1 MEAKCAVWLS
11 ERVAPAT
18 RAMDTLLKSFGGCE
32 AVYGAGKN
40 DYLAAGVANEKTLK
54 ALLDKEL
61 KSADDTIARCE
72 RLGIRVIPYASE
84 EYPDRLANI
93 YAPPALLYAQGEP
106 LDADSRPLISIVGT
120 RDCTEY
126 GRKSAYVI
134 AGKLAAR
141 GFCVVS
147 GLAIGIDA
155 AALAGAVRADG
166 STVGVLGC
174 GLAKNYP
181 AENFGLRRAML
192 KKGTV
197 ISEYAPTSRISKGNF
212 PLRNRIM
219 AGISVGTLIVEAPEN
234 SGALITANYA
244 LEYGRD
250 VFAVPGNINSYESV
264 GSNRLIKDGAVPVT
278 DVEDIVRE
286 YVQLFPQIAHKPE
299 KKQAPT
305 RADDAELN
313 EREKLLL
320 SALTAEPAPLE
331 ELLAKTG
338 LSVQEA
344 LAALSMLEI
353 KGRCKSLP
361 MKKFSLL

>member
-1 MEAKCAVWLS
+1 MEVRSAIWLS
-11 ERVAPAT
+11 ERIAPAT
-18 RAMDTLLKSFGGCE
+18 RTMDTLLKAFGGCE
-32 AVYGAGKN
+32 AVYVAEKN
-40 DYLAAGVANEKTLK
+40 DYLAAGVTNEKTLK
-54 ALLDKEL
+54 ALLDKDL
-61 KSADDTIARCE
+61 KSAGDTLARCE
-72 RLGIRVIPYASE
+72 RLAIRVIPYASE
-84 EYPDRLANI
+84 EYPERLANV

-126 GRKSAYVI
+126 GRKAAYVM

-147 GLAIGIDA
+147 GLAVGIDA

-181 AENFGLRRAML
+181 AENFGLRRAMM
-192 KKGTV
+192 KRGTV
-197 ISEYAPTSRISKGNF
+197 ISEYAPTAKICKGNF

-264 GSNRLIKDGAVPVT
+264 GSNRVIRDGAVAVT
-278 DVEDIVRE
+278 DVDDIVRE
-286 YVQLFPQIAHKPE
+286 YVRLFPQIGKKPE
-299 KKQAPT
+299 KKGTPQ

-320 SALTAEPAPLE
+320 SALATEPAPLE
-331 ELLAKTG
+331 EILAKTG

-344 LAALSMLEI
+344 LSALSMLEI

-361 MKKFSLL
+361 MKKFSL